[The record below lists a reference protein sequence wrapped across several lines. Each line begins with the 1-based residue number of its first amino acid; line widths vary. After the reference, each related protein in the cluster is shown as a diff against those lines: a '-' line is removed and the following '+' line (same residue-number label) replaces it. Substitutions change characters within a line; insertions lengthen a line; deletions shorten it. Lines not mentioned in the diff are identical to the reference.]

1 MSAVNYRSTAID
13 FKQYGFTL
21 GGPIIKDRLHFFIA
35 PEWQKRSSA
44 AAGSFIGSGGGAS
57 ATGTTLNVSP
67 DSIALVQSL
76 VQSKM
81 GFDPGTSGRV
91 NVDNPLT
98 NLFGRLDFRINDVH
112 RLVFR
117 QLINQTENVSF
128 SRNSNTFQNNPLSQN
143 TGFRLGSNQ
152 FNGVNKNNSTVVQLY
167 SNFLSR
173 HLERGDRRLQHD
185 SRSPQRA
192 DDHA

>member
-1 MSAVNYRSTAID
+1 MSAVNYRNTAID

-35 PEWQKRSSA
+35 PEWQRRSSA
-44 AAGSFIGSGGGAS
+44 AAGSFIGTGGGAG
-57 ATGTTLNVSP
+57 ATGTVLNISRRL
-67 DSIALVQSL
+67 DRARAEL

-91 NVDNPLT
+91 NVENPLT

-112 RLVFR
+112 RLVLR

-152 FNGVNKNNSTVVQLY
+152 FNGVNKNNSTVVAAVFQLP
-167 SNFLSR
+167 LG
-173 HLERGDRRLQHD
+173 HLERGDRRVQHD
-185 SRSPQRA
+185 SRSPKGA
-192 DDHA
+192 GDHA